1 MVAFATSGSGWIY
14 AVERW
19 PRACLSLSSVQ
30 TILLVD
36 ALDGDASLLASAL
49 RVEGFQVQLAS
60 SASDART
67 ALTETPTAL
76 VLVDLMLRTDGGPNG
91 LELARE
97 IKVSHPATR
106 VLLTSAYYLSER
118 QLERADCG
126 VSGFIPKPYDVVE
139 VVSFIRA
146 KVSGPPSSRRLWHA
160 EAASGVVDVSAPA
173 TPRPAAGERAR
184 R

>member
-1 MVAFATSGSGWIY
+1 M
-14 AVERW
+14 
-19 PRACLSLSSVQ
+19 Q

-36 ALDGDASLLASAL
+36 APDGDASLLASAL
-49 RVEGFQVQLAS
+49 RVEGFRVVLSS
-60 SASDART
+60 SASEARI
-67 ALTETPTAL
+67 ALAEQPVILA
-76 VLVDLMLRTDGGPNG
+76 LVDLMLRTDTGTNG

-97 IKVSHPATR
+97 IKLGYPLVR

-126 VSGFIPKPYDVVE
+126 VSGFIPKPYDVGE
-139 VVSFIRA
+139 VVSFVRA

-160 EAASGVVDVSAPA
+160 EAGSGVSSTLEPSV
-173 TPRPAAGERAR
+173 RPAAGERVR

>member
-1 MVAFATSGSGWIY
+1 
-14 AVERW
+14 
-19 PRACLSLSSVQ
+19 VQ

-36 ALDGDASLLASAL
+36 APDGDASLLASAL
-49 RVEGFQVQLAS
+49 RVAGFRVILTGSSLEALA
-60 SASDART
+60 
-67 ALTETPTAL
+67 ALQREPVA
-76 VLVDLMLRTDGGPNG
+76 VALVDLMLRSDAGTNG

-97 IKVSHPATR
+97 IKLGFPLMR

-126 VSGFIPKPYDVVE
+126 VSGFIPKPYEVAE
-139 VVSFIRA
+139 VVSFIQQ

-160 EAASGVVDVSAPA
+160 EAASGVLTTVEGEA
-173 TPRPAAGERAR
+173 RPAAVAPLPATGERAR

>member
-1 MVAFATSGSGWIY
+1 M
-14 AVERW
+14 
-19 PRACLSLSSVQ
+19 Q

-36 ALDGDASLLASAL
+36 APDGDASLLASAL
-49 RVEGFQVQLAS
+49 RVEGFRVVLAS
-60 SASDART
+60 SASEAR
-67 ALTETPTAL
+67 AGLADEPVVLA
-76 VLVDLMLRTDGGPNG
+76 LVDLMLRTDAGTNG

-97 IKVSHPATR
+97 IKLGYPLVR

-126 VSGFIPKPYDVVE
+126 VSGFIPKPYDIGE
-139 VVSFIRA
+139 VVSFVRA

-160 EAASGVVDVSAPA
+160 EVGSGVSPVLGTCSV
-173 TPRPAAGERAR
+173 RPAAGERVR

>member
-1 MVAFATSGSGWIY
+1 MLATGVI
-14 AVERW
+14 A
-19 PRACLSLSSVQ
+19 VQ

-36 ALDGDASLLASAL
+36 TPDGDASLLASAL
-49 RVEGFQVQLAS
+49 RVEGFQVVLAG
-60 SASDART
+60 SAAEARST
-67 ALTETPTAL
+67 LERTPVLLA
-76 VLVDLMLRTDGGPNG
+76 LVDLMLRTDGVTNG

-97 IKVSHPATR
+97 IKLAYPLMR

-126 VSGFIPKPYDVVE
+126 VSGFIPKPYDVGE
-139 VVSFIRA
+139 VVAFIRA

-160 EAASGVVDVSAPA
+160 EQVSGVVPIATMNAVNAPLSAQM
-173 TPRPAAGERAR
+173 TPTPAAGLRAR

>member
-1 MVAFATSGSGWIY
+1 MVAFAGLRSGWIY
-14 AVERW
+14 AVQAW
-19 PRACLSLSSVQ
+19 PQACYGPSPVQ
-30 TILLVD
+30 NILLVD
-36 ALDGDASLLASAL
+36 APDGDASLLASAL
-49 RVEGFQVQLAS
+49 RVEGFHVVLAS
-60 SASDART
+60 SASDARA
-67 ALTETPTAL
+67 ALTETPAVL

-97 IKVSHPATR
+97 IKVNHPATR

-126 VSGFIPKPYDVVE
+126 VSGFIPKPYDVGE

-160 EAASGVVDVSAPA
+160 EAASGVVDVTTDA
-173 TPRPAAGERAR
+173 PRPAAGVRAR